1 MFLPKHW
8 LESSAV
14 QLLQFSWLLALFFL
28 FFTAVKMVTQYL
40 HKAQSAST
48 HRLTEKTKQNTL
60 IMIWTNSRSMM
71 KTNGYKSFI
80 NSRIHAFLSEF
91 TKSFFYEFDKVQ
103 LSQTLSYWPIH
114 CPSRKWC
121 QFAIQQCRFHFRSL
135 SPLQWSLISKQRSS
149 TTRTQLL
156 RTHFT
161 AAFT

>member
-1 MFLPKHW
+1 MFIINTVIFSILLITVIIHIFSLLLNKTNTQTPKVFRPKHW

-71 KTNGYKSFI
+71 KTNGYRTFRLKSIVHTIMFSLMI
-80 NSRIHAFLSEF
+80 IMII
-91 TKSFFYEFDKVQ
+91 TKDLHFY
-103 LSQTLSYWPIH
+103 LN
-114 CPSRKWC
+114 
-121 QFAIQQCRFHFRSL
+121 
-135 SPLQWSLISKQRSS
+135 
-149 TTRTQLL
+149 L
-156 RTHFT
+156 RNHL
-161 AAFT
+161 